1 MKKLFKWIIT
11 IKLEIGTE
19 ITTVVTADS
28 IGKAC
33 NSMKYTAERLNGE
46 KHGDSSDISFISDED
61 DTNDSSADDK

>member
-1 MKKLFKWIIT
+1 MKRLFKWIIT

-19 ITTVVTADS
+19 ITTVVAADT

-46 KHGDSSDISFISDED
+46 ITKIERDEPIEDQEHSSDQ
-61 DTNDSSADDK
+61 

>member
-19 ITTVVTADS
+19 ITTVITADS

-33 NSMKYTAERLNGE
+33 NSMKYTAEKINGE
-46 KHGDSSDISFISDED
+46 ITKIERGEQIEDQEHSSDQ
-61 DTNDSSADDK
+61 

>member
-19 ITTVVTADS
+19 ITTTVTADS
-28 IGKAC
+28 IGKAH

-46 KHGDSSDISFISDED
+46 IIKIERDEPIEDQEHSSDQ
-61 DTNDSSADDK
+61 

>member
-19 ITTVVTADS
+19 ITTVVTADT

-46 KHGDSSDISFISDED
+46 ITKIERDEPVEDQEHSSDQ
-61 DTNDSSADDK
+61 

>member
-19 ITTVVTADS
+19 ISAVVTANT

-33 NSMKYTAERLNGE
+33 NAMKYTAERLNGE
-46 KHGDSSDISFISDED
+46 IIKIERDEPIEDKEHSSD
-61 DTNDSSADDK
+61 

>member
-1 MKKLFKWIIT
+1 MKKSFKWIIT

-19 ITTVVTADS
+19 ITAVVTADT

-46 KHGDSSDISFISDED
+46 ITKVERDEQIEDKEHSSDQ
-61 DTNDSSADDK
+61 

>member
-1 MKKLFKWIIT
+1 MKRLFKWIIT

-19 ITTVVTADS
+19 ITAAVTADS

-46 KHGDSSDISFISDED
+46 IIKIERDEPIKDQEHSSDQ
-61 DTNDSSADDK
+61 

>member
-1 MKKLFKWIIT
+1 MKRLFKWIIT

-19 ITTVVTADS
+19 ITTVVTADT

-46 KHGDSSDISFISDED
+46 ITKIERDEPVKDQEHSSDQ
-61 DTNDSSADDK
+61 

>member
-1 MKKLFKWIIT
+1 MKRLFKWIVT

-46 KHGDSSDISFISDED
+46 ITKIERDEPIEDQEHSS
-61 DTNDSSADDK
+61 N

>member
-1 MKKLFKWIIT
+1 MKRLFKWIIT

-19 ITTVVTADS
+19 ITTVVTADT

-46 KHGDSSDISFISDED
+46 ITKIERDEPVKDQKHSSDQ
-61 DTNDSSADDK
+61 

>member
-11 IKLEIGTE
+11 IKLELGTE

-46 KHGDSSDISFISDED
+46 ITKIERDEPVEDKEHSS
-61 DTNDSSADDK
+61 NQ

>member
-19 ITTVVTADS
+19 ITTVVTAES

-46 KHGDSSDISFISDED
+46 ITKIERDEPIEDQEHSSDQ
-61 DTNDSSADDK
+61 

>member
-1 MKKLFKWIIT
+1 MKRLFKWIIT

-19 ITTVVTADS
+19 ITTVVTADT

-46 KHGDSSDISFISDED
+46 ITKIERDEPIDDQEHSSDQ
-61 DTNDSSADDK
+61 

>member
-1 MKKLFKWIIT
+1 MKRLFKWIIT

-19 ITTVVTADS
+19 ITTVVTADT

-46 KHGDSSDISFISDED
+46 ITKIERDEPVKNQEHSS
-61 DTNDSSADDK
+61 NQ

>member
-19 ITTVVTADS
+19 ITTVVTADT

-46 KHGDSSDISFISDED
+46 ITKIERDEPIEDKEHSSDQ
-61 DTNDSSADDK
+61 

>member
-11 IKLEIGTE
+11 IKLEVGTE

-46 KHGDSSDISFISDED
+46 ITKIERDEPIEDQEHSS
-61 DTNDSSADDK
+61 NQ

>member
-1 MKKLFKWIIT
+1 MKRLFKWIIT

-33 NSMKYTAERLNGE
+33 NSMKYTAERI
-46 KHGDSSDISFISDED
+46 KGDIIKIERDEPIKDQEHSS
-61 DTNDSSADDK
+61 NQ

>member
-46 KHGDSSDISFISDED
+46 ITKIERNEPIKDQEHSSD
-61 DTNDSSADDK
+61 K

>member
-1 MKKLFKWIIT
+1 MKKLFKWTIT
-11 IKLEIGTE
+11 IELEIGTE

-46 KHGDSSDISFISDED
+46 ITKIERDEQIEDQEHSSDQ
-61 DTNDSSADDK
+61 

>member
-19 ITTVVTADS
+19 IITVVTAES
-28 IGKAC
+28 IKKAC

-46 KHGDSSDISFISDED
+46 ITKIERDEQIENQEYSS
-61 DTNDSSADDK
+61 NQ

>member
-19 ITTVVTADS
+19 ITTVVTADT

-46 KHGDSSDISFISDED
+46 ITKIERDEPIKDQEHSSDQ
-61 DTNDSSADDK
+61 

>member
-46 KHGDSSDISFISDED
+46 ITKIERDEPIEDQEHSSD
-61 DTNDSSADDK
+61 

>member
-19 ITTVVTADS
+19 ITTVVTADT

-46 KHGDSSDISFISDED
+46 ITKIERDEPVEDQEHSS
-61 DTNDSSADDK
+61 NQ

>member
-1 MKKLFKWIIT
+1 MKKLFKWTIT

-19 ITTVVTADS
+19 ITTVVTADT

-46 KHGDSSDISFISDED
+46 ITKIERNEPIEDQEHSSD
-61 DTNDSSADDK
+61 

>member
-1 MKKLFKWIIT
+1 MKRLFKWIIT

-19 ITTVVTADS
+19 ITTVVTADT

-46 KHGDSSDISFISDED
+46 ITKIERDEPIEDQEHSSDQ
-61 DTNDSSADDK
+61 